1 MFRNLNSNL
10 RYALALVKFLINP
23 FSTGFTRENSKWN
36 SNWSN
41 FRVIAGGTVPISH
54 LKVTV
59 LGLGRVPIEK
69 SPHFNFVSSNC
80 QSTDYEEYIIK
91 YYSDCD
97 IKKQMQHFVLLYNKM
112 KIDDSDSTILV
123 RQSTLFSNE
132 LIVLDGVHRLA
143 ILAALG
149 NNRISIKISF

>member
-1 MFRNLNSNL
+1 MFRNLHGNL
-10 RYALALVKFLINP
+10 RYVLALVKFLTNP

-36 SNWSN
+36 SNWCN
-41 FRVIAGGTVPISH
+41 FRVIARGTAPISR

-69 SPHFNFVSSNC
+69 SPHFKFISSNY
-80 QSTDYEEYIIK
+80 QSTDYQDYIMK
-91 YYSDCD
+91 YYSECNV
-97 IKKQMQHFVLLYNKM
+97 KKQMQHFVSLYNKM
-112 KIDDSDSTILV
+112 KIYNSESTILV

-149 NNRISIKISF
+149 NKRISVKISF